1 VEPGIIKSWDNLNYL
16 DFTNCTQLSSLFQ
29 RNTGLVEKNVIE
41 SFFALLALVKKSRI
55 GTYFTIFD
63 DAKTLILLKLS
74 CNENR
79 NGQYIP
85 KYSAA
90 AHFFSKENVNL
101 AAVSMFASI

>member
-1 VEPGIIKSWDNLNYL
+1 M
-16 DFTNCTQLSSLFQ
+16 
-29 RNTGLVEKNVIE
+29 RA
-41 SFFALLALVKKSRI
+41 FFALLALVKKSRI

-90 AHFFSKENVNL
+90 AHSFFSKKNVNL
-101 AAVSMFASI
+101 AAAIWKKKIAKTSTTIFCFPKWKIAPSLL

>member
-1 VEPGIIKSWDNLNYL
+1 
-16 DFTNCTQLSSLFQ
+16 LFQ

>member
-1 VEPGIIKSWDNLNYL
+1 MGWDNLYYL
-16 DFTNCTQLSSLFQ
+16 DFTNCTQFSSLFQ
-29 RNTGLVEKNVIE
+29 RNTGLAKKIVIK
-41 SFFALLALVKKSRI
+41 SFFCSSSLSEKSRI

-90 AHFFSKENVNL
+90 AHFFFKKNVNL
-101 AAVSMFASI
+101 AAVRMFASI

>member
-1 VEPGIIKSWDNLNYL
+1 
-16 DFTNCTQLSSLFQ
+16 
-29 RNTGLVEKNVIE
+29 
-41 SFFALLALVKKSRI
+41 VKKSRI

-74 CNENR
+74 RNENR

-85 KYSAA
+85 KYSAT
-90 AHFFSKENVNL
+90 AHFFQKKNVNL